1 MPLKLHICTSV
12 VKSSFSR
19 VDKCFSKRHQKGRC
33 TGLIPS
39 NVLATAVR
47 SRRVAGGFWILDLA
61 TWQTLATKA
70 SLLGRHSPGVIGR
83 LFGMKI
89 ERNMIQT
96 GLQSLFVLLLVPV
109 QHVGGQDL
117 AGVLGALQGQAGEV
131 LVKGD
136 SVGCFI
142 AFNWIKITL
151 D

>member
-1 MPLKLHICTSV
+1 
-12 VKSSFSR
+12 
-19 VDKCFSKRHQKGRC
+19 
-33 TGLIPS
+33 
-39 NVLATAVR
+39 
-47 SRRVAGGFWILDLA
+47 
-61 TWQTLATKA
+61 
-70 SLLGRHSPGVIGR
+70 
-83 LFGMKI
+83 MKM

-151 D
+151 DQT